1 MRSLAFA
8 AAAALILTTAQT
20 AGSVTTDTGAPAA
33 AGSEAVSTA
42 AAATSAANPF
52 SDPIWY
58 PLRVEA
64 QVGCGH
70 SNPGCDK
77 PHNFWTQILTPT
89 GQSSGGTSEGRIT
102 SMGAGIAH
110 IGEGNGPGCG
120 SGDASFGTWVWV
132 DHGGGVISR
141 YGHLRTGSILISE
154 GQRVMP
160 GQELGTVGTTGKRS
174 SDSCFRAYLDFQ
186 LKQHGVRGDDF
197 EFPTLQACNGATRET
212 WPTAV
217 HGTASWNTT
226 TQGLLMPAN
235 TSDCIPTTL
244 PATTGPPAG
253 VRMSSPRKGRLA
265 VSWTSAPGTVD
276 KVRLELARFRPGT
289 GTYEDPHKAPW
300 KDVAGSAKS
309 GTFKGLVSGSKY
321 RVRVHFHTRGV
332 GWSLPS
338 GYVRAKA
345 K

>member
-33 AGSEAVSTA
+33 TGSEAVSTA

-77 PHNFWTQILTPT
+77 PHDFWTQILTPT
-89 GQSSGGTSEGRIT
+89 GQKSGGTSQGRIT
-102 SMGAGIAH
+102 SMGHGIAH
-110 IGEGNGPGCG
+110 IGEANGPGCG

-141 YGHLRTGSILISE
+141 YGHLSQILISE
-154 GQRVMP
+154 GQLVSP
-160 GQELGTVGTTGKRS
+160 GEPVGIVGTTGKRS

-186 LKQHGVRGDDF
+186 LKRHGVRGDDF
-197 EFPTLQACNGATRET
+197 EFPTLQACQGSTRQT

-217 HGTASWNTT
+217 HGTTSWNTT
-226 TQGLLMPAN
+226 TQGLIMPAN
-235 TSDCIPTTL
+235 SDDCIPTAT
-244 PATTGPPAG
+244 PATTGRPTG
-253 VRMSSPRKGRLA
+253 VGMSSPGTGRLK
-265 VSWTSAPGTVD
+265 VSWTSAGGTVD

-289 GTYEDPHKAPW
+289 GTYEDRHKGKW
-300 KDVAGSAKS
+300 KDVAGSATS

-321 RVRVHFHTRGV
+321 RVRVHFHTAGV

-338 GYVRAKA
+338 GYVRARA